1 MDTPSDKPS
10 LKGCLQLAS
19 ALSAVSALTAGLV
32 GAWATIRFGPA
43 LAMGLAIYGGNTE
56 PVMPEAPYPWLLF
69 GIGLLGFLGGGALV
83 RLVPKPTMLAHT
95 LMHGGG
101 LFTAL
106 VPFVHL
112 IHLWE
117 RT

>member
-1 MDTPSDKPS
+1 MAQPSVR
-10 LKGCLQLAS
+10 GCLSVAS
-19 ALSAVSALTAGLV
+19 AFSAVSALVAGLV
-32 GAWATIRFGPA
+32 GAWATIRFGPP
-43 LAMGLAIYGGNTE
+43 LAMGLAMYAGNTE
-56 PVMPEAPYPWLLF
+56 PVRPEAPYPWGLFAVGALIF
-69 GIGLLGFLGGGALV
+69 GIGGVVERRAPG
-83 RLVPKPTMLAHT
+83 RPMLAHA

-112 IHLWE
+112 VHLWG